1 MTMPEPPATLLA
13 RRVVTELRAG
23 GVHHV
28 VLAPGSRSAPLAY
41 ALAAAAD
48 AGWLRLHV
56 RIDERVAGFLAL
68 GLARAA
74 GEPVAVVTT
83 SGTAVAN
90 LHPAVLEASHSGVPL
105 VLVTADRPHE
115 MRATGANQTT
125 DQVGIFGTACRWQA
139 DVPAGSEPDVGSPG
153 AGQSGAV
160 AHVVVRALAAASGAR
175 SGDPGPVHLNL
186 ALRDPLVPTTPWQ
199 PGPAPAVREVAA
211 RRPAPASLDVPAE
224 GRVVVVAGDGA
235 GPEAAR
241 LAEAGGWPLLAEPSS
256 GARHGAAVVQA
267 YRTVL
272 GRLGGEI
279 ERVLVLGHPTLSRPV
294 SALLARD
301 DVEITVVAPLGTVW
315 PDVAGRARQV
325 VGGIRVVPDDGAATG
340 AWLRRWV
347 AAGRVAADVITQHTA
362 ATFDGLTVARLVA
375 AATAPDV
382 LVIGSSMAV
391 RDLDLAAP
399 AWPVPPPEVV
409 ANRGLA
415 GIDGTVST
423 AFGMALARRRPVRAV
438 VGDLT
443 FLHDAGGLLRG
454 DLEEDVDLQ
463 VVVLNDHGGTI
474 FATLEHGA
482 PERVATFERVFGT
495 PQHADLG
502 ALSVGYGA
510 SHRVVRTADELAAV
524 LAEPVAGRSV
534 VEVVLDRRDVR
545 AVRAALT
552 ERIQDA
558 VEAAR

>member
-1 MTMPEPPATLLA
+1 MTTPEPPATLLA
-13 RRVVTELRAG
+13 RRMITELRAG
-23 GVHHV
+23 GVRHV

-56 RIDERVAGFLAL
+56 RIDERVAGFVAL

-74 GEPVAVVTT
+74 REPVAVVTT

-105 VLVTADRPHE
+105 ILVTADRPHE
-115 MRATGANQTT
+115 MRSTGANQTT
-125 DQVGIFGTACRWQA
+125 DQVGIFGRACRWQA
-139 DVPAGSEPDVGSPG
+139 DVPAGTEPD
-153 AGQSGAV
+153 AV
-160 AHVVVRALAAASGAR
+160 AQVVVRALAAATGAR
-175 SGDPGPVHLNL
+175 SGDPGPVHLNV
-186 ALRDPLVPTTPWQ
+186 ALRDPLVPAAPWQ
-199 PGPAPAVREVAA
+199 AGPPPATRVVATH
-211 RRPAPASLDVPAE
+211 RPPPAAVDVPA
-224 GRVVVVAGDGA
+224 GGHVVVVAGDGA

-256 GARHGAAVVQA
+256 GARHGDAVVDA

-272 GRLGGEI
+272 ARLGGQV

-294 SALLARD
+294 SALLARE
-301 DVEITVVAPLGTVW
+301 DVEITVVAPTGAVW
-315 PDVAGRARQV
+315 PDVAGNARQV
-325 VGGIRVVPDDGAATG
+325 VGGIRVVPGASDGS
-340 AWLRRWV
+340 WLWRWV
-347 AAGRVAADVITQHTA
+347 DAGRVAAGVITEHAA

-375 AATAPDV
+375 AAPAPEV
-382 LVIGSSMAV
+382 LVVGSSMAI

-399 AWPVPPPEVV
+399 AWPSPSPDVV

-415 GIDGTVST
+415 GIDGTIAT
-423 AFGMALARRRPVRAV
+423 ATGIALARRMPVRAV
-438 VGDLT
+438 IGDLT

-454 DLEEDVDLQ
+454 DLEEEVDLQ

-482 PERVATFERVFGT
+482 PERAATFERVFGT

-502 ALSVGYGA
+502 ALSAGYGA
-510 SHRVVRTADELAAV
+510 AHRLVRTAVELEVA
-524 LAEPVAGRSV
+524 LAEPITGRSV
-534 VEVVLDRRDVR
+534 VEVVLDHRDVR
-545 AVRAALT
+545 EVRAALS
-552 ERIQDA
+552 ERIQAQLTGADG
-558 VEAAR
+558 

>member
-1 MTMPEPPATLLA
+1 MTPEPPATLLA
-13 RRVVTELRAG
+13 RQVVTELRAG
-23 GVHHV
+23 GVRHA

-48 AGWLRLHV
+48 ANWLRLHV

-68 GLARAA
+68 GLARAT

-90 LHPAVLEASHSGVPL
+90 LHPAVLEGAHSGVPL
-105 VLVTADRPHE
+105 VLLTADRPHE

-125 DQVGIFGTACRWQA
+125 DQVGIFGSACRWQA
-139 DVPAGSEPDVGSPG
+139 DVPAGTDPD
-153 AGQSGAV
+153 AV
-160 AHVVVRALAAASGAR
+160 AQVVVRALAAATGVR
-175 SGDPGPVHLNL
+175 SGDPGPVHLNV
-186 ALRDPLVPTTPWQ
+186 ALRDPLVPTMPWQ
-199 PGPAPAVREVAA
+199 PRLPPAAREVAS
-211 RRPAPASLDVPAE
+211 RRPAPASLDVPAG

-256 GARHGAAVVQA
+256 GARHGTAVVQA
-267 YRTVL
+267 YRVVL
-272 GRLGGEI
+272 GRLGAEI
-279 ERVLVLGHPTLSRPV
+279 DRVLVLGHPTLSRPV
-294 SALLARD
+294 SALLARE
-301 DVEITVVAPLGTVW
+301 DVDITVVAPLGAVW

-325 VGGIRVVPDDGAATG
+325 VGGIRVVPDEGGDAETDPDAG

-347 AAGRVAADVITQHTA
+347 EAGRVAADVITQHTG

-399 AWPVPPPEVV
+399 PWPVPAPEVV

-443 FLHDAGGLLRG
+443 FLHDVGGLLRG

-463 VVVLNDHGGTI
+463 VVVLNDRGGTI

-482 PERVATFERVFGT
+482 PERSATFERVFGT
-495 PQHADLG
+495 PQQADLG
-502 ALSVGYGA
+502 ALAAGYGA
-510 SHRVVRTADELAAV
+510 AHRVVRTAEELAAI
-524 LAEPVAGRSV
+524 LAEPVTGRSV
-534 VEVVLDRRDVR
+534 VEVVLDRRAVR

-558 VEAAR
+558 LGDRR